1 MIYKLRRQFIIVAT
15 CSILAVLVVI
25 IGALNI
31 INYQVMTN
39 RKDDILEILSNNDGR
54 FPESMNQRKTKEN
67 KEDFPKDPPAGDFDP
82 NRDASSFRGL
92 PRMEF
97 PREMMY
103 ETRFFTVSIGSDGE
117 VASLDL
123 GRIASVEEDLAKQY
137 AEAVLKKHQRG
148 NADKGYLDDYRYLVT
163 DTEDG
168 YFIVFV
174 DCASDIQSFR
184 NTLFA
189 SISMS
194 FLGLLAVFILVL
206 IFSKKVFRP
215 VEASYQKQK
224 RFITD
229 ASHELKTPLTIISA
243 NVEVMEMEAEE
254 SQWSQ
259 SIKKQIGRMI
269 GLVEQMVTLSRMDEQ
284 LETVKTK
291 FSLSDALQ
299 DTAQSYLPVAESQK
313 KELQIDIAENVTM
326 MGDEKQ
332 IRQMTGLLLDNA
344 MKYASR
350 KTPSEG
356 EKDKAK
362 DKAND
367 EKMKGQEEPV
377 KPQIRLTMCQK
388 GRKAEIVLWNTVDQI
403 EPGEQEELFERFYRP
418 DRSRNSKTGGSGIGL
433 SIVKSIVEAHR
444 GKITAVSKDGSSI
457 EFKATLPL
465 G

>member
-1 MIYKLRRQFIIVAT
+1 
-15 CSILAVLVVI
+15 
-25 IGALNI
+25 
-31 INYQVMTN
+31 
-39 RKDDILEILSNNDGR
+39 
-54 FPESMNQRKTKEN
+54 
-67 KEDFPKDPPAGDFDP
+67 
-82 NRDASSFRGL
+82 
-92 PRMEF
+92 
-97 PREMMY
+97 
-103 ETRFFTVSIGSDGE
+103 
-117 VASLDL
+117 
-123 GRIASVEEDLAKQY
+123 
-137 AEAVLKKHQRG
+137 
-148 NADKGYLDDYRYLVT
+148 
-163 DTEDG
+163 
-168 YFIVFV
+168 
-174 DCASDIQSFR
+174 
-184 NTLFA
+184 
-189 SISMS
+189 
-194 FLGLLAVFILVL
+194 
-206 IFSKKVFRP
+206 
-215 VEASYQKQK
+215 
-224 RFITD
+224 
-229 ASHELKTPLTIISA
+229 
-243 NVEVMEMEAEE
+243 MEMEAEE

-299 DTAQSYLPVAESQK
+299 DTARSYLPVAESQK
-313 KELQIDIAENVTM
+313 KELQIDIAEHVTM

>member
-1 MIYKLRRQFIIVAT
+1 MIHKLRRQFIIVAT

-39 RKDDILEILSNNDGR
+39 RKDDILELLSNNDGR

-67 KEDFPKDPPAGDFDP
+67 KEDFPKDPPSGDFDP
-82 NRDASSFRGL
+82 SHDFSSFRGL
-92 PRMEF
+92 SRMEF

-137 AEAVLKKHQRG
+137 AQTVLRKHQKG
-148 NADKGYLDDYRYLVT
+148 NVGKGYLDDYRYLVT
-163 DTEDG
+163 EIEDG
-168 YFIVFV
+168 YLIIFV
-174 DCASDIQSFR
+174 DCATDIQNFR
-184 NTLFA
+184 NTLIS
-189 SISMS
+189 SIGVS
-194 FLGLLAVFILVL
+194 FLGLLAVFLLVL
-206 IFSKKVFRP
+206 IFSKKVFQP

-269 GLVEQMVTLSRMDEQ
+269 SLVEQMVTLSRMDEQ

-299 DTAQSYLPVAESQK
+299 DTAQSYLPVAESQR
-313 KELQIDIAENVTM
+313 KELQIDIADNIFM

-332 IRQMTGLLLDNA
+332 IRQMMGLLLDNA
-344 MKYASR
+344 MKYAGR
-350 KTPSEG
+350 KAGSEG
-356 EKDKAK
+356 DKDKGN
-362 DKAND
+362 DK
-367 EKMKGQEEPV
+367 KMKGQVELE

-403 EPGEQEELFERFYRP
+403 EPGDQAELFERFYRP

-444 GKITAVSKDGSSI
+444 GRITAISKDGSSI

-465 G
+465 S

>member
-1 MIYKLRRQFIIVAT
+1 MILKLRRQFIIVAT

-31 INYQVMTN
+31 INFQVMTN
-39 RKDDILEILSNNDGR
+39 RKDDILELLSNNDGR

-67 KEDFPKDPPAGDFDP
+67 KEDFLKDPPSGDFDP
-82 NRDASSFRGL
+82 SHDFSSFRGL
-92 PRMEF
+92 SRMEF

-117 VASLDL
+117 VTSYDL
-123 GRIASVEEDLAKQY
+123 GRIASIEEDLAKQY
-137 AEAVLKKHQRG
+137 AQTILKKHQKG
-148 NADKGYLDDYRYLVT
+148 NASKGYLDDYRYLVT

-206 IFSKKVFRP
+206 IFSKKVFKP

-254 SQWSQ
+254 SHWSQ

-269 GLVEQMVTLSRMDEQ
+269 TLVEQMVTLSRMDEQ
-284 LETVKTK
+284 LETVRTR

-299 DTAQSYLPVAESQK
+299 DTAQSYLPVAENSK
-313 KELQIDIAENVTM
+313 KDLEIDVAENVFM

-344 MKYASR
+344 MKYASV
-350 KTPSEG
+350 KTDSEG
-356 EKDKAK
+356 EKDKAG
-362 DKAND
+362 D
-367 EKMKGQEEPV
+367 EKPR
-377 KPQIRLTMCQK
+377 IRLTLRQK
-388 GRKAEIVLWNTVDQI
+388 GKKAEIVLWNTVDQI
-403 EPGEQEELFERFYRP
+403 EPGDQEELFERFYRP

-444 GKITAVSKDGSSI
+444 GKITAVSKDGISI

-465 G
+465 S

>member
-1 MIYKLRRQFIIVAT
+1 MILKLRRQFIIVAT

-31 INYQVMTN
+31 INFQVMTN
-39 RKDDILEILSNNDGR
+39 RKDDILELLSNNDGR

-67 KEDFPKDPPAGDFDP
+67 KEDFLKDPPSGDFDP
-82 NRDASSFRGL
+82 SHDFSSFRGL
-92 PRMEF
+92 SRMEF

-117 VASLDL
+117 VTSYDL

-137 AEAVLKKHQRG
+137 AQTILKKHQKG
-148 NADKGYLDDYRYLVT
+148 NASKGYLDDYRYLVT

-174 DCASDIQSFR
+174 DCATDIQSFR

-189 SISMS
+189 SVSVS
-194 FLGLLAVFILVL
+194 FLGLVAVFILVL
-206 IFSKKVFRP
+206 IFSKKVFKP

-254 SQWSQ
+254 SHWSQ

-269 GLVEQMVTLSRMDEQ
+269 TLVEQMVTLSRMDEQ
-284 LETVKTK
+284 LETVRTR

-299 DTAQSYLPVAESQK
+299 DTAQSYLPVAESNK
-313 KELQIDIAENVTM
+313 KELAIDIAENVFM

-344 MKYASR
+344 MKYASV
-350 KTPSEG
+350 KTDSEG
-356 EKDKAK
+356 EKDKAG
-362 DKAND
+362 D
-367 EKMKGQEEPV
+367 EKPR
-377 KPQIRLTMCQK
+377 IRLTLRQK
-388 GRKAEIVLWNTVDQI
+388 GKKAEIVLWNTVDQI
-403 EPGEQEELFERFYRP
+403 EPGDQEELFERFYRP

-444 GKITAVSKDGSSI
+444 GKITAVSKDGISI

-465 G
+465 S

>member
-67 KEDFPKDPPAGDFDP
+67 KEDFPKDLPAGDFDP

-163 DTEDG
+163 ETEDG
-168 YFIVFV
+168 YFIIFV
-174 DCASDIQSFR
+174 DCATDIQSFR
-184 NTLFA
+184 NTLIA
-189 SISMS
+189 SISVS
-194 FLGLLAVFILVL
+194 FLGLLAVFLLVL
-206 IFSKKVFRP
+206 IFSKKVFQP

-269 GLVEQMVTLSRMDEQ
+269 GLVEQMVTLSRLDEQ

-291 FSLSDALQ
+291 FSLSDALHGRIFPLRRAKRRSFRS
-299 DTAQSYLPVAESQK
+299 TLQK
-313 KELQIDIAENVTM
+313 M
-326 MGDEKQ
+326 
-332 IRQMTGLLLDNA
+332 LL
-344 MKYASR
+344 
-350 KTPSEG
+350 
-356 EKDKAK
+356 
-362 DKAND
+362 
-367 EKMKGQEEPV
+367 
-377 KPQIRLTMCQK
+377 
-388 GRKAEIVLWNTVDQI
+388 
-403 EPGEQEELFERFYRP
+403 
-418 DRSRNSKTGGSGIGL
+418 
-433 SIVKSIVEAHR
+433 
-444 GKITAVSKDGSSI
+444 
-457 EFKATLPL
+457 
-465 G
+465 